1 MEHGV
6 KGPIR
11 TCCGCGQREVQG
23 RLVRV
28 TTVDGSLV
36 LDLARQRGGRG
47 AYLHPHRACWK
58 SFAQGKGYVQSL
70 RRRVLRAERE
80 LLNAT
85 LRSALDREES
95 APSHGG

>member
-1 MEHGV
+1 MEYGA

-11 TCCGCGQREVQG
+11 TCCGCGQREVKG

-28 TTVDGSLV
+28 TTVDGTLV
-36 LDLARQRGGRG
+36 LDLAGRRGGRG

-58 SFAQGKGYVQSL
+58 SFVQGKSYVQSL
-70 RRRVLRAERE
+70 RRRVLPAERE
-80 LLNAT
+80 LLSAMLRAT
-85 LRSALDREES
+85 LDQEQS